1 MWVTNSKWNAEYSD
15 DNLEKIG
22 MKTAGLLDLKVGW
35 DFASSLLFGVSLCE
49 AASVYFFTNKA
60 IANGLILAV
69 IIRDSDL

>member
-1 MWVTNSKWNAEYSD
+1 M
-15 DNLEKIG
+15 EKIG

-35 DFASSLLFGVSLCE
+35 DFTSSLLFGVSLCE

-69 IIRDSDL
+69 IVCDSDFWLGY